1 MIRKLLL
8 PALLAGLL
16 GGCVHT
22 GYSYRDGYYYGQPSV
37 EYRYYDYGYP
47 YSYGYYP
54 YGGRHGY
61 YGYPHRYGYG
71 YPYYPYYRYWHK
83 KPPVSGPRPPHNDGD
98 DDPPSGPRPPHN
110 DGDDN
115 PPPWRDLG
123 RRRRVDDVGGALQA
137 KGTITPSPTPSPQT
151 TREGPRRETR
161 SEGSRM
167 GQAMQRTQETRRRQS
182 SNAQEP

>member
-16 GGCVHT
+16 GGCVHA

-54 YGGRHGY
+54 YGGLYGY
-61 YGYPHRYGYG
+61 YGYPHRYGNG
-71 YPYYPYYRYWHK
+71 YPYYPYYPYYPRYHYRHP
-83 KPPVSGPRPPHNDGD
+83 KPPVSGP
-98 DDPPSGPRPPHN
+98 PSNPRPPHTD
-110 DGDDN
+110 DGDN
-115 PPPWRDLG
+115 PPPWRDLN
-123 RRRRVDDVGGALQA
+123 RRRRMDEVGGHALQA
-137 KGTITPSPTPSPQT
+137 KDTITPSPTPSPQT
-151 TREGPRRETR
+151 THESPRRETR

-167 GQAMQRTQETRRRQS
+167 GQAMQRTQVTRRQS
-182 SNAQEP
+182 GNVREP